1 MKKII
6 LLTLI
11 TFFVFDVNSQRRR
24 NNQSTNTQQKES
36 KLSLSALKLRNVG
49 PAFLSG
55 RIADIAIHPENN
67 NVWYVATGSSGVW
80 KTENSGTTYTPIFD
94 NESTYTT
101 GCITIDPND
110 PSIIWLG
117 TGENVGGRH
126 VAYGDGV
133 FMSDNGGK
141 TWKNMGLRKSEH
153 ISKIIVHPNN
163 SDIVWV
169 ASQGPLWS
177 SGGERGLY
185 KTTDGGKNWKK
196 VLGGGEWTGVTDI
209 LIDPRNPDRLYAATW
224 QRHRTVAALMGGGPE
239 SGLHRSEDGG
249 ETWTELK
256 SGLPGSNKGKIGIA
270 LSPQKPDVVY
280 AAIELERTKGA
291 VYRSIDRGSSW
302 KKMSNTVSG
311 ATGPHYYQELY
322 ASPHKFDRLYLMNVR
337 ILTSE
342 DGGKTFVQLKE
353 RDKHSDNHSIAFREN
368 DPNYLLVGTDAGI
381 YESFDL
387 AETWKYHKNLPITQF
402 YKVAVNNAYPFYHIF
417 GGTQD
422 NGSAGGPVRTDERQ
436 GIRNAHW
443 YKILGADG
451 HQTATDPVYNDIVYG
466 EFQQG
471 VLHRV
476 DLKTGE
482 AVLIQ
487 PQPREGEKYERW
499 NWDSPILV
507 SPHKPERL
515 FFASQRVWKSE
526 DRGDSWEPISGD
538 LTRNE
543 ERLDLPIM
551 GRRHGWDN
559 SWDVKAMSN
568 YNTITSISE
577 SPVREGVIYAGT
589 DDGIIQVTTNGGE
602 SWKKIPV
609 TKLGLPGR
617 TFINDIKADNFD
629 ANTVYVSLDNHKEG
643 DFNPYLYKS
652 TDLGETWTSIASN
665 LPKRNLVWR
674 LVQDHITKDLM
685 FCATETAIYVTIN
698 GGKSWNKVPGAPTI
712 SFRDITI
719 QKRENDLVGASFGRG
734 FFVLDDYSA
743 LREMTSDNLSKEGKL
758 FNTRDALWYLPK
770 STIGN
775 TGGDY
780 YFAQNPDFGAVFTY
794 HLSKSYPSMK
804 SDRKKVERE
813 MIKKGQQIPG
823 IDWDAI
829 EKEGR
834 EETTKIYVV
843 VKDLNGNIINKI
855 SAPKSKGLNRVAWN
869 LRHSSATA
877 INPDRLPRSGRGGRG
892 WYNSGQL
899 ASPGSYTATLVKEDE
914 GVSIELDDPIT
925 FNVVDLERGTLQGM
939 SYEEYNTHAE
949 NLISVQNRQS
959 VLSDNMNETM
969 NMVKAMRVSLS
980 RSKSVNNE
988 LSKRLFDIEE
998 QLNQLS
1004 KKVYGNSAKSEVGVK
1019 NDPTVSSYI
1028 GNAYRG
1034 LTSTYGPTGQHKQSL
1049 NIANSMLDKLYVELD
1064 AISGNLPNLKVEL
1077 DKMSAPLIIGANN

>member
-1 MKKII
+1 MKRLFI
-6 LLTLI
+6 I
-11 TFFVFDVNSQRRR
+11 TFVFLIVFNSESQRKR
-24 NNQSTNTQQKES
+24 NSINNTSVDKS
-36 KLSLSALKLRNVG
+36 DISISALRLRNVG

-55 RIADIAIHPENN
+55 RIADIAIHPDND

-80 KTENSGTTYTPIFD
+80 KTENSGTTYKPIFD
-94 NESTYTT
+94 NESTYST
-101 GCITIDPND
+101 GCVTIDPND

-126 VAYGDGV
+126 VAYGDGI
-133 FMSDNGGK
+133 FKSENGGK
-141 TWKNMGLRKSEH
+141 SWKNMGLRKSEH

-163 SDIVWV
+163 SNIIWA

-177 SGGERGLY
+177 PGGERGLY
-185 KTTDGGKNWKK
+185 KSTDGGENWKK
-196 VLGGGEWTGVTDI
+196 VLSGGEWTGVTDI
-209 LIDPRNPDRLYAATW
+209 LIDPRDPDRLYAATW

-249 ETWTELK
+249 ESWTALK

-270 LSPQKPDVVY
+270 ISPQKPDVIY
-280 AAIELERTKGA
+280 AAIELERTKGG
-291 VYRSIDRGSSW
+291 VFKSTDRGSSW
-302 KKMSNTVSG
+302 KKMSDAVSS

-353 RDKHSDNHSIAFREN
+353 RDKHSDNHSIAFRED

-422 NGSAGGPVRTDERQ
+422 NGSAGGPSRTDERQ

-451 HQTATDPVYNDIVYG
+451 HQTATDPEYNDIVYG

-507 SPHKPERL
+507 SPHKPSRL
-515 FFASQRVWKSE
+515 YFASQRLWKSE
-526 DRGDSWEPISGD
+526 NRGDSWEPVSGD

-551 GRRHGWDN
+551 GRRQGWDN

-577 SPVREGVIYAGT
+577 SPVREGLIYVGT
-589 DDGIIQVTTNGGE
+589 DDGIIQVTTNGGD

-609 TKLGLPGR
+609 TKLGLPER

-652 TDLGETWTSIASN
+652 TDLGETWTSISSN
-665 LPKRNLVWR
+665 LPKRNLIWR
-674 LVQDHITKDLM
+674 LVQDHVAKDLM
-685 FCATETAIYVTIN
+685 FCATETAIYVTLN
-698 GGKSWNKVPGAPTI
+698 GGKKWQKVPGAPTI

-719 QKRENDLVGASFGRG
+719 QKRENDLVAASFGRG
-734 FFVLDDYSA
+734 FFVLDDYSS
-743 LREMTSDNLSKEGKL
+743 LREMTEEKLSKEGSL
-758 FNTRDALWYLPK
+758 FNTRDALWYIQK

-780 YFAQNPDFGAVFTY
+780 YFAENPDFGAVFTY
-794 HLSKSYPSMK
+794 HLSNSYPTLK
-804 SDRKKVERE
+804 SKRKELEKE
-813 MIKKGQQIPG
+813 MINKGQQIPAVN
-823 IDWDAI
+823 WNLL
-829 EKEGR
+829 EKESR
-834 EETTKIYVV
+834 EEKTKIYV
-843 VKDLNGNIINKI
+843 LINDSDGEEVNRVNA
-855 SAPKSKGLNRVAWN
+855 SASKGLNRVSWN
-869 LRHSSATA
+869 LRHGSTPIINSDRMQYSSSGS
-877 INPDRLPRSGRGGRG
+877 RRYSRSGH
-892 WYNSGQL
+892 L
-899 ASPGSYTATLVKEDE
+899 VSPGNYTASLVKETE
-914 GVSIELDDPIT
+914 GQMYVLDGPIN
-925 FNVVDLERGTLQGM
+925 FNVVDLGRSTLQGT
-939 SYEEYNTHAE
+939 SYEDYSAHAYN
-949 NLISVQNRQS
+949 VDQVYDRQTIFS
-959 VLSDNMNETM
+959 NKLTKTM
-969 NMVKAMRVSLS
+969 NMVKAMRVSLHT
-980 RSKSVNNE
+980 SKQLNNE
-988 LSKRLFDIEE
+988 LGNNLFQMEE
-998 QLNQLS
+998 ELNQLL
-1004 KKVYGNSAKSEVGVK
+1004 VEVNGNSAKSEIGEK
-1019 NDPTVSSYI
+1019 NDPTLSRFI
-1028 GNAYRG
+1028 GNAARG
-1034 LTSTYGPTGQHKQSL
+1034 LSTTYGPTGQHKQSL
-1049 NIANSMLDKLYVELD
+1049 EIANSMLDKLEVKLNVIEGKLPSMRLEL
-1064 AISGNLPNLKVEL
+1064 NN
-1077 DKMSAPLIIGANN
+1077 MNAPEIINGAN

>member
-1 MKKII
+1 MKKLFLYT
-6 LLTLI
+6 LLSLFI
-11 TFFVFDVNSQRRR
+11 FDVFSQRRR
-24 NNQSTNTQQKES
+24 ANTSTSTKPEEKS
-36 KLSLSALKLRNVG
+36 LSLSALKLRNVG

-55 RIADIAIHPENN
+55 RIADIAIHPEND

-94 NESTYTT
+94 DESTYST

-110 PSIIWLG
+110 PSVIWLG

-126 VAYGDGV
+126 VAYGDGI
-133 FMSDNGGK
+133 FKSEDGGDS
-141 TWKNMGLRKSEH
+141 WENMGLRKSEH
-153 ISKIIVHPNN
+153 ISEIIIHPDN
-163 SDIVWV
+163 SDIIWA

-177 SGGERGLY
+177 PGGERGLF

-196 VLGGGEWTGVTDI
+196 VLGGGKWTGVTDI
-209 LIDPRNPDRLYAATW
+209 HMDPRNPDRIYAATW

-249 ETWTELK
+249 ESWTELK
-256 SGLPGSNKGKIGIA
+256 SGLPDYAGKIGFT
-270 LSPQKPDVVY
+270 LSPQKPDILY
-280 AAIELERTKGA
+280 ASIELEKRKGA
-291 VYRSIDRGSSW
+291 VYRSEDRGSSW
-302 KKMSNTVSG
+302 KKMSDLSLG
-311 ATGPHYYQELY
+311 YGTGPHYYQELF

-342 DGGKTFVQLKE
+342 DGGKTFAELTE
-353 RDKHSDNHSIAFREN
+353 RAKHSDNHAIAFRDD

-402 YKVAVNNAYPFYHIF
+402 YKVAVNNSFPFYHIF

-422 NGSAGGPVRTDERQ
+422 NGSAGGPSRTDERQ
-436 GIRNAHW
+436 GIRNSHW

-451 HQTATDPVYNDIVYG
+451 HQTATDPEYNDIVYG

-507 SPHKPERL
+507 SPHKPSRL
-515 FFASQRVWKSE
+515 YFASQRLWKSE
-526 DRGDSWEPISGD
+526 NRGDSWEPVSMD

-551 GRRHGWDN
+551 GRRHGFDN
-559 SWDVKAMSN
+559 SWDFGAMSI

-577 SPVREGVIYAGT
+577 SPVREGVIYVGT

-609 TKLGLPGR
+609 TKLGLSER

-629 ANTVYVSLDNHKEG
+629 ENTVYVSLDNHKEG
-643 DFNPYLYKS
+643 DFNPYLFKS
-652 TDLGETWTSIASN
+652 TDLGETWTSISNN
-665 LPKRNLVWR
+665 LPKRNLIWR
-674 LVQDHITKDLM
+674 LVQDHISKDLM
-685 FCATETAIYVTIN
+685 FCATETAIYVTID
-698 GGKSWNKVPGAPTI
+698 GGKKWHKVPGAPTI

-719 QKRENDLVGASFGRG
+719 QKRENDLVAASFGRG

-743 LREMTSDNLSKEGKL
+743 LREMSPERLSQEGTL
-758 FNTRDALWYLPK
+758 FNTRDALWYIPK

-780 YFAQNPDFGAVFTY
+780 YFAENPEFGAVFTY
-794 HLSKSYPSMK
+794 NLSQSYPSIK
-804 SDRKKVERE
+804 TNRLKVEE
-813 MIKKGQQIPG
+813 DMIKKGQQIPK
-823 IDWDAI
+823 IDWNSLD
-829 EKEGR
+829 KEYR
-834 EETTKIYVV
+834 EEVTKIKLVI
-843 VKDLNGNIINKI
+843 KDADGKIVNSIIGPD
-855 SAPKSKGLNRVAWN
+855 SVGLHRVAWN
-869 LRHSSATA
+869 LRYSSSNA
-877 INPDRLPRSGRGGRG
+877 INPDRVGSSSDRGRWSSGH
-892 WYNSGQL
+892 L
-899 ASPGSYTATLVKEDE
+899 ASPGTYTATLTKVTD
-914 GVSIELDDPIT
+914 GISTVLDGPIN
-925 FNVVDLERGTLQGM
+925 FDVIDLNRGTLSSM
-939 SYEEYNTHAE
+939 SYSDYSNHADILNQLQDRASIFNEKLKNNINT
-949 NLISVQNRQS
+949 
-959 VLSDNMNETM
+959 
-969 NMVKAMRVSLS
+969 VKAMRLSLS
-980 RSKSVNNE
+980 KAKSENNDLSNKLFNILEE
-988 LSKRLFDIEE
+988 LNL
-998 QLNQLS
+998 LS
-1004 KKVYGNSAKSEVGVK
+1004 VKVYGNSAKSEIGER
-1019 NDPTVSSYI
+1019 NDPTVRSYLN
-1028 GNAYRG
+1028 NAYRG

-1049 NIANSMLDKLYVELD
+1049 DIASSMMDKLDVELNV
-1064 AISGNLPNLKVEL
+1064 ILGKLPRLKTEL
-1077 DKMSAPLIIGANN
+1077 DNMDAPLIIGNN

>member
-1 MKKII
+1 M
-6 LLTLI
+6 
-11 TFFVFDVNSQRRR
+11 QW
-24 NNQSTNTQQKES
+24 
-36 KLSLSALKLRNVG
+36 
-49 PAFLSG
+49 
-55 RIADIAIHPENN
+55 H
-67 NVWYVATGSSGVW
+67 
-80 KTENSGTTYTPIFD
+80 
-94 NESTYTT
+94 
-101 GCITIDPND
+101 
-110 PSIIWLG
+110 
-117 TGENVGGRH
+117 
-126 VAYGDGV
+126 
-133 FMSDNGGK
+133 
-141 TWKNMGLRKSEH
+141 
-153 ISKIIVHPNN
+153 
-163 SDIVWV
+163 
-169 ASQGPLWS
+169 
-177 SGGERGLY
+177 
-185 KTTDGGKNWKK
+185 
-196 VLGGGEWTGVTDI
+196 
-209 LIDPRNPDRLYAATW
+209 
-224 QRHRTVAALMGGGPE
+224 
-239 SGLHRSEDGG
+239 
-249 ETWTELK
+249 
-256 SGLPGSNKGKIGIA
+256 
-270 LSPQKPDVVY
+270 
-280 AAIELERTKGA
+280 
-291 VYRSIDRGSSW
+291 
-302 KKMSNTVSG
+302 
-311 ATGPHYYQELY
+311 
-322 ASPHKFDRLYLMNVR
+322 
-337 ILTSE
+337 
-342 DGGKTFVQLKE
+342 
-353 RDKHSDNHSIAFREN
+353 
-368 DPNYLLVGTDAGI
+368 
-381 YESFDL
+381 
-387 AETWKYHKNLPITQF
+387 
-402 YKVAVNNAYPFYHIF
+402 
-417 GGTQD
+417 
-422 NGSAGGPVRTDERQ
+422 
-436 GIRNAHW
+436 
-443 YKILGADG
+443 
-451 HQTATDPVYNDIVYG
+451 
-466 EFQQG
+466 
-471 VLHRV
+471 
-476 DLKTGE
+476 
-482 AVLIQ
+482 
-487 PQPREGEKYERW
+487 
-499 NWDSPILV
+499 
-507 SPHKPERL
+507 
-515 FFASQRVWKSE
+515 
-526 DRGDSWEPISGD
+526 
-538 LTRNE
+538 
-543 ERLDLPIM
+543 
-551 GRRHGWDN
+551 
-559 SWDVKAMSN
+559 
-568 YNTITSISE
+568 
-577 SPVREGVIYAGT
+577 
-589 DDGIIQVTTNGGE
+589 
-602 SWKKIPV
+602 
-609 TKLGLPGR
+609 
-617 TFINDIKADNFD
+617 
-629 ANTVYVSLDNHKEG
+629 
-643 DFNPYLYKS
+643 
-652 TDLGETWTSIASN
+652 DLGETWTSIASN

>member
-1 MKKII
+1 
-6 LLTLI
+6 
-11 TFFVFDVNSQRRR
+11 
-24 NNQSTNTQQKES
+24 
-36 KLSLSALKLRNVG
+36 
-49 PAFLSG
+49 
-55 RIADIAIHPENN
+55 
-67 NVWYVATGSSGVW
+67 
-80 KTENSGTTYTPIFD
+80 
-94 NESTYTT
+94 
-101 GCITIDPND
+101 
-110 PSIIWLG
+110 
-117 TGENVGGRH
+117 
-126 VAYGDGV
+126 
-133 FMSDNGGK
+133 
-141 TWKNMGLRKSEH
+141 
-153 ISKIIVHPNN
+153 
-163 SDIVWV
+163 
-169 ASQGPLWS
+169 
-177 SGGERGLY
+177 
-185 KTTDGGKNWKK
+185 
-196 VLGGGEWTGVTDI
+196 
-209 LIDPRNPDRLYAATW
+209 
-224 QRHRTVAALMGGGPE
+224 
-239 SGLHRSEDGG
+239 
-249 ETWTELK
+249 
-256 SGLPGSNKGKIGIA
+256 
-270 LSPQKPDVVY
+270 
-280 AAIELERTKGA
+280 
-291 VYRSIDRGSSW
+291 
-302 KKMSNTVSG
+302 
-311 ATGPHYYQELY
+311 
-322 ASPHKFDRLYLMNVR
+322 
-337 ILTSE
+337 
-342 DGGKTFVQLKE
+342 
-353 RDKHSDNHSIAFREN
+353 
-368 DPNYLLVGTDAGI
+368 
-381 YESFDL
+381 
-387 AETWKYHKNLPITQF
+387 
-402 YKVAVNNAYPFYHIF
+402 
-417 GGTQD
+417 
-422 NGSAGGPVRTDERQ
+422 
-436 GIRNAHW
+436 
-443 YKILGADG
+443 
-451 HQTATDPVYNDIVYG
+451 
-466 EFQQG
+466 
-471 VLHRV
+471 
-476 DLKTGE
+476 
-482 AVLIQ
+482 
-487 PQPREGEKYERW
+487 
-499 NWDSPILV
+499 
-507 SPHKPERL
+507 
-515 FFASQRVWKSE
+515 
-526 DRGDSWEPISGD
+526 
-538 LTRNE
+538 
-543 ERLDLPIM
+543 M

-609 TKLGLPGR
+609 TKLGLPAR

-674 LVQDHITKDLM
+674 LVQDHIAKDLM

-719 QKRENDLVGASFGRG
+719 QKRENDLVGAAFGRG

-892 WYNSGQL
+892 WYNSGQF

-914 GVSIELDDPIT
+914 GVSIELDGPIT

-959 VLSDNMNETM
+959 VLTDNMNETM